1 MNRPQQ
7 SISLSVATAR
17 LKVMAGQYG
26 QYPWSLSDAQI
37 AYLRALSPMPEDLA
51 SALRSYDAAL
61 EGWRV
66 VEQAMAATARAAP
79 AGTGESEEQ

>member
-26 QYPWSLSDAQI
+26 RYPWSLSDTQI
-37 AYLRALSPMPEDLA
+37 AYLRALSPMPEELA

-61 EGWRV
+61 EDWRA
-66 VEQAMAATARAAP
+66 VEQAMATTARPAP
-79 AGTGESEEQ
+79 AGTSEKE